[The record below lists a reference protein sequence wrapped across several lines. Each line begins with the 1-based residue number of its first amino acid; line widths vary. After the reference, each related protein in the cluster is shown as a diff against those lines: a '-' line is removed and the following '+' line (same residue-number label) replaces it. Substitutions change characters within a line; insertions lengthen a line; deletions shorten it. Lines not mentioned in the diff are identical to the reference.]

1 MDWVTV
7 VMARPWVVVVVAA
20 LVADAVVEGTS
31 ALVADAVEGTSVL
44 AALPA
49 PSSLCWAVGVSRDNG
64 RVLQI

>member
-44 AALPA
+44 VALPA

-64 RVLQI
+64 RVIQI